1 MFRRN
6 QHHGRK
12 IRLFSLILGPWNTLK
27 TYWMTHPKQQLS
39 EESYLSQRLKGA
51 MLMVYFRWIFIS
63 LIGVLL
69 TVQFFSGHKS
79 ESYHALFLMLVY
91 GTTNLLLWYAVKKM
105 HDPDWIGYVSALLD
119 VGIVS
124 LHLFLLTSKFD
135 PVAAT
140 AAATTFLYPILFIL
154 YSFRIDQR
162 LLLFIVLLS
171 TAAFNTVY
179 LIHYQEYQHIYLS
192 SLSLS
197 PESHLFKSAY
207 IMFLGF
213 LCLYFQSTI
222 RNVIRKEIDITKQQA
237 EAENKVLIE
246 QEKSLYAEMM
256 MRQTA
261 RQNKLLEDEI
271 RQKEQI
277 TSDLAKSRE
286 ALEAMNKSLEETV
299 MARTAE
305 LTMANTRVLKLEKES
320 LQSQFDMLK
329 QQVNPHFLFNSLNVL
344 TSLIRIDPVLAETFT
359 ERLAKVY
366 RYVLENKDR
375 DLITL
380 ATEMEFLH
388 AYLFLI
394 NIRFEDKV
402 HVEVINPGA
411 ADEHLVVPLAL
422 QLLIENA
429 IKHNTFSRKNP
440 LKITIHADQEQ
451 YLTVT
456 NNLQSRET
464 HHPSTG
470 VGLDNI
476 TRRYALLTDQPA
488 LFFKTESTFVA
499 RIPLLEPENKRSI

>member
-1 MFRRN
+1 MQRFP
-6 QHHGRK
+6 QQHGR
-12 IRLFSLILGPWNTLK
+12 IFRLFSLILEPLNTFKSFL
-27 TYWMTHPKQQLS
+27 MIHPKQQLS
-39 EESYLSQRLKGA
+39 EESYQSQRLRGA

-69 TVQFFSGHKS
+69 SVQLLAGHKG
-79 ESYHALFLMLVY
+79 ESQHALILMLVY
-91 GTTNLLLWYAVKKM
+91 GITNLLLWYSVKKAY
-105 HDPDWIGYVSALLD
+105 DPHWVGYLSAILD

-124 LHLFLLTSKFD
+124 THLFLLTSKFD

-162 LLLFIVLLS
+162 LLLFLVLIS

-192 SLSLS
+192 LLSLS
-197 PESHLFKSAY
+197 PESHLFKSTY
-207 IMFLGF
+207 ILFLGF

-222 RNVIRKEIDITKQQA
+222 RGVIQKEVEITKKQA
-237 EAENKVLIE
+237 DVENKVQIE
-246 QEKSLYAEMM
+246 QEKSLYAELM

-261 RQNKLLEDEI
+261 RQNKLLE
-271 RQKEQI
+271 EQI
-277 TSDLAKSRE
+277 RAKELIAEDLAQNRA
-286 ALEAMNKSLEETV
+286 ALEAVNRTLEETI
-299 MARTAE
+299 AQRTEE
-305 LTMANTRVLKLEKES
+305 LTKVNTRVLKLEKEN

-344 TSLIRIDPVLAETFT
+344 TSLIRIDPGLAEAFT

-366 RYVLENKDR
+366 RYVLENKDK

-380 ATEMEFLH
+380 TTEMDFLH

-402 HVEVINPGA
+402 HVEVKDLGA
-411 ADEHLVVPLAL
+411 ADDYYVVPLAL

-429 IKHNTFSRKNP
+429 IKHNTFSRKSP
-440 LKITIHADQEQ
+440 LKITIQTDNDQ

-476 TRRYALLTDQPA
+476 TKRYALLTDKPA
-488 LFFKTESTFVA
+488 LFCKTETEFVA